1 MANFFVRNW
10 EVISIAIMC
19 LLVFVCC
26 GIVIALDRAIEE
38 ESDDDDNADDYENED
53 RDYGGNNDGSGN

>member
-10 EVISIAIMC
+10 EVISLAVRC
-19 LLVFVCC
+19 LLIFVRC

-38 ESDDDDNADDYENED
+38 ESDDNDNADDYENED
-53 RDYGGNNDGSGN
+53 RNYGGNDDGSGN